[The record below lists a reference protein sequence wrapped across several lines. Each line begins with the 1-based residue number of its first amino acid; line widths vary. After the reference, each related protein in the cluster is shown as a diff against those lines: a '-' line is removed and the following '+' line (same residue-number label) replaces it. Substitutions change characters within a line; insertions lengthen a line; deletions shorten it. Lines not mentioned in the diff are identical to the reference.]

1 MATPPPMSIDT
12 SATYR
17 ATITTEKGTI
27 VMDLDPSIAPLSV
40 NNFVTLA
47 LAAAS

>member
-17 ATITTEKGTI
+17 ATITTENGTI
-27 VMDLDPSIAPLSV
+27 VMDLDPSIATLRV
-40 NNFVTLA
+40 NNIMTHPRDVF
-47 LAAAS
+47 